1 VTLFSTTSR
10 SESPASSPP
19 RKQKRVPAPLVL
31 AKDDKEIEIEL
42 APRSAMIK
50 PPMSPNR
57 DLLRGMEMCAKDVGV
72 NARGSMNMM
81 VMHSP
86 GAVGVAF

>member
-31 AKDDKEIEIEL
+31 AKGDKEIEIEL